1 MTALEQGSHRHALSA
16 AEARDRARTV
26 RLLRA
31 AQRGDA
37 GARAKLVT
45 ANAGLVRS
53 IAAHYAGSGLPFED
67 LVQEGS
73 IGLLEAVGRFDFCRD
88 VPFEAFAAFHI
99 RRAVR
104 NALTERARLIR
115 LPKGIVQRRR
125 ALALVDAEFVAAHG
139 RPAEDAELAEL
150 TGIAVADVASARE
163 APAATLSLD
172 GAASPGA
179 APLADVVAGNA
190 VDPEDAVIRRDEART
205 IRDAVHALPPRE
217 RIVVTRRW
225 GLDGPAL
232 STATIAGDLGV
243 SPQRANRVATDALY
257 HLRDALAS

>member
-1 MTALEQGSHRHALSA
+1 MTTHEQVSYGDALSA
-16 AEARDRARTV
+16 AEARERARSV

-37 GARAKLVT
+37 GAQARLVSAHT
-45 ANAGLVRS
+45 GLVRA
-53 IAAHYAGSGLPFED
+53 IAAHYGGSGLPVED
-67 LVQEGS
+67 LVQEGA
-73 IGLLEAVGRFDFCRD
+73 IGLLEAVGRFDFSRD

-99 RRAVR
+99 RRAIR

-139 RPAEDAELAEL
+139 RPAAAAELAEL
-150 TGIAVADVASARE
+150 TGLALDDVSAARD

-172 GAASPGA
+172 GAASPDA
-179 APLADVVAGNA
+179 TPLVEVVPGDA
-190 VDPEDAVIRRDEART
+190 VDPEDVLVRCDEART
-205 IRDAVHALPPRE
+205 IRAAVHALSPRE
-217 RIVVTRRW
+217 RLVVTRRF

-257 HLRDALAS
+257 HLRDALAG